1 MKSILLLHG
10 ALGSKNQFNSLIR
23 ELEKS
28 RKVYAFNF
36 EGHGG
41 RASNQAFTM
50 ENFVN
55 NVFEFMDVNSLEN
68 VDVFGYSMG
77 GYVALN
83 CALIDAARMGKI
95 ITLGTKFDWTP
106 ESAVREVKMLNPSI
120 IEEKVPKFAQKLI
133 EEHSVELWKDVLT
146 KTAEMMLGLGNGGA
160 IPDVSFEKIQNEIV
174 LCRGTEDQM
183 VSKLET
189 EKVCS
194 LIPKAS
200 HIELD
205 NITHPIERV
214 DVSQLVKI
222 IMNS

>member
-1 MKSILLLHG
+1 
-10 ALGSKNQFNSLIR
+10 
-23 ELEKS
+23 
-28 RKVYAFNF
+28 
-36 EGHGG
+36 
-41 RASNQAFTM
+41 
-50 ENFVN
+50 
-55 NVFEFMDVNSLEN
+55 
-68 VDVFGYSMG
+68 
-77 GYVALN
+77 
-83 CALIDAARMGKI
+83 
-95 ITLGTKFDWTP
+95 
-106 ESAVREVKMLNPSI
+106 
-120 IEEKVPKFAQKLI
+120 
-133 EEHSVELWKDVLT
+133 
-146 KTAEMMLGLGNGGA
+146 MLGLGNGGA